1 VRGFAGYLLEGNH
14 QTIEYGIVPSA
25 VFTHPVLASVG
36 LTEAEATEQ
45 GLKFRVKTDVTT
57 GWFTSRR
64 LNTPIA
70 AFKVLVDEDTD
81 QILGAH
87 LLSPNA
93 EEVINLF
100 MLAMHAKLPA
110 SQVKQLIFAYPTASS
125 DVIYML

>member
-1 VRGFAGYLLEGNH
+1 
-14 QTIEYGIVPSA
+14 
-25 VFTHPVLASVG
+25 
-36 LTEAEATEQ
+36 
-45 GLKFRVKTDVTT
+45 KFRVKTDVTT

-64 LNTPIA
+64 LSTPVSA
-70 AFKVLVDEDTD
+70 YKLLVDEDTD

-110 SQVKQLIFAYPTASS
+110 NEVKQLIFAYPTAAS
-125 DVIYML
+125 DIIYML